1 MATTATT
8 PKGSQ
13 QKGGCCPEELPV
25 CEKAC
30 QELVSGLRNNIRVL
44 LCVGEGPEYEKA
56 SGNVARDL
64 SIVRKMLVGDK
75 TEIKGGLREMIV
87 NQPDNEPTVTLVCP
101 KSDNRLMAMLVISLR
116 SQAFECRKD
125 TEAVLIDVLSNSTKG
140 VETFNH
146 DLLQQLCEAYE
157 WCNFGAV
164 ALNSGNILRQ
174 AIRHESI
181 LRKLLNHPK
190 DTEITPAFFESSLF
204 RRFFRYVN
212 VVDFEVASDAFW
224 TFKEALTK
232 HPVIAEEYMTAHY
245 TPFFGQYLKLLQP
258 QQNYVTRRQSL
269 KILGEL
275 LLRKS
280 NFGVMTK
287 VTQSTQHL
295 KAVMILLRDTSAHI
309 KFEAFHVFKLFVGN
323 PNKTDEV
330 KLILSMNKDKLLNF
344 FSDPSETC
352 TPGEAP
358 SQSYQEELAFVRK
371 QIAALPAYTR

>member
-1 MATTATT
+1 M
-8 PKGSQ
+8 
-13 QKGGCCPEELPV
+13 EE
-25 CEKAC
+25 
-30 QELVSGLRNNIRVL
+30 QELKELVDKLRSNIRVL
-44 LCVGEGPEYEKA
+44 LCVGEGPDYEQAAVK
-56 SGNVARDL
+56 VARDL
-64 SIVRKMLVGDK
+64 SVVRKLLVGDHG
-75 TEIKGGLREMIV
+75 EIKGTLRRLVVE
-87 NQPDNEPTVTLVCP
+87 PPENEPLATLVCP
-101 KSDNRLMAMLVISLR
+101 KSDNRLIAMLVMSLR

-125 TEAVLIDVLSNSTKG
+125 TEAVLVDLLSNSQQC
-140 VETFNH
+140 VDTFNH

-174 AIRHESI
+174 AIKHETV

-190 DTEITPAFFESSLF
+190 DVTITPDMFESSLL

-224 TFKEALTK
+224 TFKEALTL
-232 HPVIAEEYMTAHY
+232 HPALAAEYLNVHY
-245 TPFFGQYLKLLQP
+245 TAFFSQYLKLLQP

-275 LLRKS
+275 LLSKS
-280 NFGVMTK
+280 NFDVMTK

-295 KAVMILLRDTSAHI
+295 KAIMILLRDSSAHI
-309 KFEAFHVFKLFVGN
+309 KYEAFHVFKLFAGN

-330 KLILSMNKDKLLNF
+330 KLILSMNKEKLLQF
-344 FSDPSETC
+344 FSDPTETC

-358 SQSYQEELAFVRK
+358 SPGYQEELAFVRK
-371 QIAALPAYTR
+371 QIASLPNYTPKK